1 MKIISLQAENFKR
14 LVAVEITPTGNVV
27 EIAGKN
33 GQGKSSILDSIWT
46 ALAGSVVAPSQPIR
60 KGQLEATITLQLGSD
75 KPELIVTRTFRPK
88 PDGSDTITKLTVE
101 SADGARFPSPQAVL
115 DKLLGAMSFD
125 PLEFERMDPRKQFN
139 TLRAFV
145 PGVDFDAIDADNK
158 ADYERRTKLNQQAKQ
173 SRAAADSIKVP
184 ADTPPQPVDMSA
196 LAKQLEDAG
205 KFNADIETRKA
216 NRERMNAAAD
226 EALAGAIRQEE
237 RARELRAEA
246 EKLEAATANN
256 RAAANG
262 VKQKIIDAGPLPEP
276 KDTTE
281 MRQQLANA
289 EHINNAVRESA
300 RRSELLQQC
309 RSFESAASELSLT
322 MDKRE
327 VQKREAIAAAKLPV
341 DGIEFS
347 GNGILY
353 NGVPFEQASDAERLT
368 VSIAIAMAMN
378 PKLRVVRVRDG
389 SLLDDDSM
397 KILADMADKND
408 CQVWIERVGDAGKT
422 GIIIEDGRVK

>member
-14 LVAVEITPTGNVV
+14 LVAVEITPTGNMV
-27 EIAGKN
+27 EIAGRN
-33 GQGKSSILDSIWT
+33 GQGKSSILDSIWA
-46 ALAGSVVAPSQPIR
+46 ALAGSGVAPAQPIR
-60 KGQLEATITLQLGSD
+60 KGQLEATITLQLGGD

-88 PDGSDTITKLTVE
+88 PDGSDTLTKLTVE

-145 PGVDFDAIDADNK
+145 PGVDFDGIDAANK
-158 ADYERRTKLNQQAKQ
+158 ADYERRTRLNAQAKQ
-173 SRAAADSIKVP
+173 ARAAADSIRFP

-196 LAKQLEDAG
+196 LAQQLEEAG

-216 NRERMNAAAD
+216 NRERMNASAD
-226 EALAGAIRQEE
+226 ETLAGALRQEE
-237 RARELRAEA
+237 KARELRAEA
-246 EKLEAATANN
+246 EKLEAIAANN

-276 KDTTE
+276 KDTAAL
-281 MRQQLANA
+281 RQQLANA
-289 EHINNAVRESA
+289 EQINKAVNEAA
-300 RRSELLQQC
+300 RRADLLSQY
-309 RSFESAASELSLT
+309 RSLESAASDLT
-322 MDKRE
+322 LAMDKRE
-327 VQKREAIAAAKLPV
+327 VEKRQAIAAAKLPV
-341 DGIEFS
+341 EGIEFS
-347 GNGILY
+347 SNGILY
-353 NGVPFEQASDAERLT
+353 NGIPFDQASDAERLT

-378 PKLRVVRVRDG
+378 PKLRVIRVRDG
-389 SLLDDDSM
+389 SLLDEESM
-397 KILADMADKND
+397 RLLANMAEKND